1 MERFQQKICYEAVS
15 RLWKGLGNIKHA
27 PNNTVPMSVEDR
39 IKLPQQAVFLL
50 GQALI
55 SILYIRC
62 LEILKPL
69 LKNPKRDKNIF
80 SVKGRFATKN

>member
-1 MERFQQKICYEAVS
+1 MPV
-15 RLWKGLGNIKHA
+15 
-27 PNNTVPMSVEDR
+27 SVEDR

-62 LEILKPL
+62 LEILNPL
-69 LKNPKRDKNIF
+69 LKDPKRDKNIF
-80 SVKGRFATKN
+80 SVKDRFATKN

>member
-1 MERFQQKICYEAVS
+1 M
-15 RLWKGLGNIKHA
+15 WKGLENIKHV
-27 PNNTVPMSVEDR
+27 PNNTVPVSVEDR

-55 SILYIRC
+55 SILYSRC

-69 LKNPKRDKNIF
+69 LKDPKRDKNIF
-80 SVKGRFATKN
+80 SVKDRFATKN